1 MKKTRAIA
9 IFLTCIT
16 AASMGA
22 TILTG
27 CSGGKDSST
36 SSSEVSVRAIQDDE
50 LESQTDSDSEAE
62 NSSQES
68 SAEESTSAEAT
79 VYTGDITP
87 EQAVELVNKGYE
99 AYGQMDWNAVCD
111 YTNIV

>member
-50 LESQTDSDSEAE
+50 LESQTDSDSEAIHLSICFVAFTYKL
-62 NSSQES
+62 NS
-68 SAEESTSAEAT
+68 
-79 VYTGDITP
+79 
-87 EQAVELVNKGYE
+87 LLR
-99 AYGQMDWNAVCD
+99 CD
-111 YTNIV
+111 VSCVHSRLSRS

>member
-27 CSGGKDSST
+27 CSGGKDSSGWKNT
-36 SSSEVSVRAIQDDE
+36 GNRRVR
-50 LESQTDSDSEAE
+50 
-62 NSSQES
+62 
-68 SAEESTSAEAT
+68 
-79 VYTGDITP
+79 
-87 EQAVELVNKGYE
+87 
-99 AYGQMDWNAVCD
+99 
-111 YTNIV
+111 